1 MQHGRRVGEREI
13 DDYEYDDIDGGEY
26 VEDNNDFQC
35 IR

>member
-1 MQHGRRVGEREI
+1 MGEREI

-26 VEDNNDFQC
+26 VEDDNDVQC